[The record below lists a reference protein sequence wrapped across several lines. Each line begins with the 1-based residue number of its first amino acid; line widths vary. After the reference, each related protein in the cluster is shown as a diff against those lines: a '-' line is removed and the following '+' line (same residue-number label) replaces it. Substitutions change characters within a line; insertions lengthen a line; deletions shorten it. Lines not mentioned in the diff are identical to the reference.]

1 MKIDLHW
8 HKYKYYPYEEVLA
21 LREIESLLA
30 PAVITHRR
38 GAVTAERPAHP
49 GAVDRLVYFASSSSD
64 SAREKNTLTQQSMLE
79 RVNGNGPNRQS
90 TRYSV
95 HGLHEYK
102 GKFNP
107 QIAKAMLNIFG
118 AMPGQH
124 ALDPFCGSGTS
135 LVECAHLGISATGT
149 DINPLAVML
158 ANAKL
163 AALGTR
169 SSDILAACAQ
179 AIKGAKSSRYQ
190 LPQPGDA
197 RVDYLLSWF
206 PADILRDLER
216 LRLSLETVGYH
227 SRAILLALGSNL
239 LRDYSLQDP
248 DDLRIRRRKSPLPTT
263 SFLDAFESACVTF
276 CTKLSDSQ
284 QTLGVR
290 PPPSKAVLAD
300 CRELA
305 PNPALPAHYFDL
317 ALTSPPYATALPYI
331 DTQRLSL
338 VWLGLAPASEIFA
351 LESTLIGSREIRG
364 GNKSDLLAILQS
376 NQAGLPQNE
385 AALCVELQRALS
397 DKDGFR
403 RQAAPRLLYRYFA
416 GMADV
421 FKNVHSLMKPNAPFG
436 LIVGGN
442 HTTLGGKRFDIQ
454 TPQHLASIAVSRGW
468 THLETIELQTYKR
481 YGVHAENSTTT
492 EAMVILRA

>member
-8 HKYKYYPYEEVLA
+8 HKYKYYPYEEALA

-30 PAVITHRR
+30 PVAITERR
-38 GAVTAERPAHP
+38 GAVTAERPARP
-49 GAVDRLVYFASSSSD
+49 GAVDRLVYFASSSPS
-64 SAREKNTLTQQSMLE
+64 SVGEQHTLTQQSMLE

-149 DINPLAVML
+149 DINPMAVML

-163 AALGTR
+163 AALGTPA
-169 SSDILAACAQ
+169 STILAASEQ
-179 AIKGAKSSRYQ
+179 AIRGARSSRYQ
-190 LPQPGDA
+190 LPKMGDA
-197 RVDYLLSWF
+197 RADYLLSWF
-206 PADILRDLER
+206 PADVLRDLER
-216 LRLSLETVGYH
+216 LRMSLEKLGDHPRT
-227 SRAILLALGSNL
+227 ILLALASNL

-248 DDLRIRRRKSPLPTT
+248 EDLRIRRRKSPLPTT
-263 SFLDAFESACVTF
+263 PFFDAFEAACANF
-276 CTKLSDSQ
+276 CAKLSDSQ

-290 PPPSKAVLAD
+290 ETDSKAVLAD

-305 PNPALPAHYFDL
+305 PHPALLAHNFDL

-338 VWLGLAPASEIFA
+338 VWLGLVSASEILE

-364 GNKSDLLAILQS
+364 GKKSDLLAILQS
-376 NQAGLPQNE
+376 NRAGLPEAE
-385 AALCVELQRALS
+385 AALCVELQQALTE
-397 DKDGFR
+397 KDGFR
-403 RQAAPRLLYRYFA
+403 RQAVPRLLYRYFA

-421 FKNVHSLMKPNAPFG
+421 FKNVHTLMKPNAPFG

-468 THLETIELQTYKR
+468 THVETIELQTYKR
-481 YGVHAENSTTT
+481 YGVHAENATTT
-492 EAMVILRA
+492 EAMVVLRA